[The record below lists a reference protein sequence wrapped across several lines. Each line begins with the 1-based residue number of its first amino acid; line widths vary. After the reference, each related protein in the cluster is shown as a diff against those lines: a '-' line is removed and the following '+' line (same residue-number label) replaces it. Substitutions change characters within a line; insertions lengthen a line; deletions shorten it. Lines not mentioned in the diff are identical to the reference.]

1 MLFSILI
8 ESFQSM
14 FEFCQQ
20 ILLKVSFDQQLFKK
34 ELIKMKGFLKRDE
47 VMLLQAWCLVTFVQ
61 YQDVVKEVFT
71 KV

>member
-20 ILLKVSFDQQLFKK
+20 ILLKVSFDQHLFKK